1 MQKLRT
7 PLLLTAI
14 YILLIGLSTLSGR
27 LAGAIYG
34 YEVRDPGV
42 LRILSASFLGF
53 GVVLWAVS
61 ADPEKHGG
69 LTTSVVAAL
78 AIFIIFLLWGW
89 GTGLYTARNVLL
101 PLIIDVVLGAWLWSA
116 KARG

>member
-27 LAGAIYG
+27 LASAVYG
-34 YEVRDPGV
+34 YEVKDPGV

-53 GVVLWAVS
+53 GVVLWAIA
-61 ADPEKHGG
+61 ADPERHGG
-69 LTTSVVAAL
+69 LVKSVVAAL
-78 AIFIIFLLWGW
+78 AIFVVFLFWGW
-89 GTGLYTARNVLL
+89 GVGLYTARNVLP
-101 PLIIDVVLGAWLWSA
+101 PLIIDIMLGAWLLAA
-116 KARG
+116 KAKE